1 MTHACCG
8 PRRSSEF
15 DYCARWVGSSC
26 PIGAA
31 RRICAITLLILS
43 PIRLGKC
50 QPACKPGSV
59 GLRTL
64 RVRNVTAIHLGRLS
78 PGASS
83 NQPGWS
89 SRNTLRSCLS
99 TARRPP
105 LFDLAPGGVC
115 PANPVARLAVGSY
128 PTFSPL
134 PPALCSKKGGIV
146 SVALSLGS
154 PPPDVIRHRFPWSPD
169 FPLTFYG
176 QRPSGRLAGCG

>member
-1 MTHACCG
+1 M
-8 PRRSSEF
+8 
-15 DYCARWVGSSC
+15 
-26 PIGAA
+26 
-31 RRICAITLLILS
+31 
-43 PIRLGKC
+43 
-50 QPACKPGSV
+50 
-59 GLRTL
+59 
-64 RVRNVTAIHLGRLS
+64 TAIHLGRLS
-78 PGASS
+78 PDASS

-154 PPPDVIRHRFPWSPD
+154 PPPDVIRHRFSVEPGLSSDVLRTAAVRPTGWLRIGEGRRGVNKRVSGTPPPNAAISRYGLSPCCN
-169 FPLTFYG
+169 
-176 QRPSGRLAGCG
+176 RPGWRRSFGSLRSRSGSA